1 MMIRHYNILLELH
14 ERSSTPWKQAMQFVE
29 GLQDTPYRD
38 CAKRMQMQLDMYKN
52 KNSFPRQYLLNNI
65 TITLNKLTK
74 GCNYFKRE
82 KAECNK
88 VMTYD
93 EDEES
98 YSDDDDF
105 EQHPKTFFTKF
116 TPSDKYSPQ
125 QEHPRGRGY
134 NDSRRSAPG
143 RDGGRGRG
151 RGRSTQPDRSAGF
164 DRTRPNRRPTS
175 EPPRK
180 NKEQCSVCKMFG
192 HGPHEDDCWLL
203 PRILCA
209 TEWIKNNTSKCP
221 SIMSRYTKTN
231 SMNYRQ

>member
-1 MMIRHYNILLELH
+1 
-14 ERSSTPWKQAMQFVE
+14 
-29 GLQDTPYRD
+29 
-38 CAKRMQMQLDMYKN
+38 
-52 KNSFPRQYLLNNI
+52 
-65 TITLNKLTK
+65 
-74 GCNYFKRE
+74 
-82 KAECNK
+82 
-88 VMTYD
+88 MTYD

-164 DRTRPNRRPTS
+164 DRTRPKRRPTS

-180 NKEQCSVCKMFG
+180 NKEQCSVCKTFG

-231 SMNYRQ
+231 SMNYRQQVTNHLVRTNQVRVEDQDKFLLTDELDDFIAFHALTSSTHHEDKL

>member
-1 MMIRHYNILLELH
+1 
-14 ERSSTPWKQAMQFVE
+14 
-29 GLQDTPYRD
+29 
-38 CAKRMQMQLDMYKN
+38 
-52 KNSFPRQYLLNNI
+52 
-65 TITLNKLTK
+65 
-74 GCNYFKRE
+74 
-82 KAECNK
+82 
-88 VMTYD
+88 MTYD
-93 EDEES
+93 EDKES

-105 EQHPKTFFTKF
+105 EQHPKTFFRKF

-134 NDSRRSAPG
+134 NDSIRSAPG

-192 HGPHEDDCWLL
+192 HGPHEDDCWFL

-231 SMNYRQ
+231 SMNYHQQVTNHLVRTNQVRVEDQDKFLLTDELDDFIAFHALTSSTHNEEKL